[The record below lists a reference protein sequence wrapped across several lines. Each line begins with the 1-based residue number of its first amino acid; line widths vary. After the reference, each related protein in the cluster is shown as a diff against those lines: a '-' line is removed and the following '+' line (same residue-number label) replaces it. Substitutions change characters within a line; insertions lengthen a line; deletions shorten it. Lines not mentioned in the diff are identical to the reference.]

1 MPSYLP
7 GDCKPKQPEIPK
19 GARAIIDAVMNG
31 KAFQNP
37 QAATNGRIGNNSGA
51 AIGGLDPTEHQGLID
66 NLNAINEGLAE
77 FKTHTNKLS
86 GKGAQSDFSQIFGI
100 AGAYNDAK
108 ESLEKNKKDHFKDM
122 FGGLV
127 NGGKKMDQMDG
138 LMENIA
144 KAVPGSSQ
152 QTQLINEAMALKDNL
167 ISIKNSDNA
176 NLDKAMSYVVKK
188 GMGEGIASITKPGE
202 AGNCFGT
209 ALFEKF
215 IASPVMKQAIKVNQE
230 AIPKKIE
237 ATLPNISDIDMD
249 QIGVGVGA
257 GEAEAKAADERA
269 VADEEVKQRISDLEE
284 ITLSLESSIAPHVHE
299 IKIDGGSYGISS

>member
-1 MPSYLP
+1 MGYLP

-37 QAATNGRIGNNSGA
+37 QAATNGTINNNSSA
-51 AIGGLDPTEHQGLID
+51 AID
-66 NLNAINEGLAE
+66 NLDENEDDQMALAEKLRTINDGLAE
-77 FKTHTNKLS
+77 FKNHTDKLS

-108 ESLEKNKKDHFKDM
+108 ESIEKKKNDHFKDM

-209 ALFEKF
+209 ALFENF
-215 IASPVMKQAIKVNQE
+215 IASPTMKQAIKVNQE
-230 AIPKKIE
+230 SIPKKIE
-237 ATLPNISDIDMD
+237 ATLPNVSEIDMD
-249 QIGVGVGA
+249 QIGEGVATTTTTTTTAAPGVA
-257 GEAEAKAADERA
+257 GGEHTH
-269 VADEEVKQRISDLEE
+269 L
-284 ITLSLESSIAPHVHE
+284 
-299 IKIDGGSYGISS
+299 IKIDGGSYGNIS

>member
-1 MPSYLP
+1 MGYLP

-37 QAATNGRIGNNSGA
+37 QAATNGSIGNNSGA
-51 AIGGLDPTEHQGLID
+51 AIGGLDETEPDQLALAD
-66 NLNAINEGLAE
+66 KLRTINEGLAE

-144 KAVPGSSQ
+144 KAVPGSSKQ
-152 QTQLINEAMALKDNL
+152 SQLISEAMSLKNNL

-188 GMGEGIASITKPGE
+188 GMGEGIASITKPGG

-209 ALFEKF
+209 ALFDKF
-215 IASPVMKQAIKVNQE
+215 IASPTMKQAIKVNQE

-237 ATLPNISDIDMD
+237 ATLPNVSDIDMG
-249 QIGVGVGA
+249 QIGEGLGA
-257 GEAEAKAADERA
+257 GEAEAAASAERA
-269 VADEEVKQRISDLEE
+269 ASDEEVEQRINTLEE
-284 ITLSLESSIAPHVHE
+284 ITLTLGSSTQQN
-299 IKIDGGSYGISS
+299 KIDGGSYGVSS

>member
-108 ESLEKNKKDHFKDM
+108 E
-122 FGGLV
+122 
-127 NGGKKMDQMDG
+127 
-138 LMENIA
+138 
-144 KAVPGSSQ
+144 
-152 QTQLINEAMALKDNL
+152 
-167 ISIKNSDNA
+167 
-176 NLDKAMSYVVKK
+176 
-188 GMGEGIASITKPGE
+188 
-202 AGNCFGT
+202 
-209 ALFEKF
+209 LFE
-215 IASPVMKQAIKVNQE
+215 
-230 AIPKKIE
+230 
-237 ATLPNISDIDMD
+237 
-249 QIGVGVGA
+249 
-257 GEAEAKAADERA
+257 
-269 VADEEVKQRISDLEE
+269 
-284 ITLSLESSIAPHVHE
+284 
-299 IKIDGGSYGISS
+299 